1 MATSSRPGVLIVDD
15 QPVNRRLLARALST
29 LDVNILEAQTGE
41 EALVIAEQEHELCVA
56 LLDVLM
62 PGMDGYTLA
71 SKLRQKTNTAA
82 LPIIFISAVEPD
94 ISHHLRAYE
103 TGAVDFLSKPVSPR
117 VLLSKVRVFLELFLQ
132 RRQLEAANDALHK
145 QTERLETTATVSH
158 QITSILDPDQLLLD
172 LLSLVED
179 RFGHSYSGI
188 WMQDDA
194 PRADVIVLRAGN
206 YGTHQPVLEPGST
219 IPINTTR
226 SIIAHVFRTDKTYLT
241 SDTAT
246 DPVYLISDG
255 LEGIRSELALP
266 LRFGYSL
273 LGVLDIQSE
282 QTDAFSPGDITALS
296 SLADQVAVALR
307 NVRLYEEVR
316 RLNEDLETQVTQRTA
331 ELEKAYQQLEL
342 LDRSKSD
349 FITVVSHELRTPL
362 TLINGFSEMLS
373 DDEAVMSDAYR
384 KQLVDGIVAG
394 ARRMRGIVDSMLDVV
409 RIDSRTLK
417 LDRKSVDLLEL
428 LTTLAVSSSPA
439 IEQRH
444 QTLEIGT
451 LVELP
456 RIEADSVEIIKV
468 FDELLSNAIKYTPDG
483 GKVTIQGRLLAP
495 ALDTEETYVEII
507 VQDTGIG
514 IAPDHLELIFAK
526 FYRTGD
532 VSLHSSGRTKF
543 KAGGPG
549 LGLTVAR
556 GIVEAHG
563 GHIWVESPGHDEQ
576 ELPGSKFHVILP
588 VNQPVL

>member
-1 MATSSRPGVLIVDD
+1 MATSSKPGVLIVDD

-29 LDVNILEAQTGE
+29 LDVNILEAQSGA

-71 SKLRQKTNTAA
+71 SELRQKKNTAA
-82 LPIIFISAVEPD
+82 LPVIFISAIESDTV
-94 ISHHLRAYE
+94 HHLRAYE

-117 VLLSKVRVFLELFLQ
+117 ILLSKVRVFLELFLQ
-132 RRQLEAANDALHK
+132 RRQLEAANNALHK

-158 QITSILDPDQLLLD
+158 RIASILDPDQLPLEF
-172 LLSLVED
+172 LSLIED
-179 RFGHSYSGI
+179 RFGYSYSGI
-188 WMQDDA
+188 WMPGDA
-194 PRADVIVLRAGN
+194 SPAPAIVLRASN
-206 YGTHQPVLEPGST
+206 YGIHQPVLEPGST
-219 IPINTTR
+219 IPIKTTK
-226 SIIAHVFRTDKTYLT
+226 SIIAHVFRTGTTYLT
-241 SDTAT
+241 NDTLT
-246 DPVYLISDG
+246 DPVYLISEG
-255 LEGIRSELALP
+255 LETIRSELALP
-266 LRFGYSL
+266 LRFGQSL

-282 QTDAFSPGDITALS
+282 QTDAFSPGDIAALS
-296 SLADQVAVALR
+296 TLADQVAVALR
-307 NVRLYEEVR
+307 NVRLYEEIR
-316 RLNEDLETQVTQRTA
+316 RLNEDLETQVSQRTA
-331 ELEKAYQQLEL
+331 ELEKTYQQLEL

-349 FITVVSHELRTPL
+349 FIT
-362 TLINGFSEMLS
+362 GFSEMLS
-373 DDEAVMSDAYR
+373 DDEVVMSDAFR

-409 RIDSRTLK
+409 NIDSRTLR
-417 LDRKSVDLLEL
+417 LNRKSIDLHKL
-428 LTTLAVSSSPA
+428 LTTLAVSLSPA
-439 IEQRH
+439 IEQRR
-444 QTLEIGT
+444 QELEIKT

-456 RIEADSVEIIKV
+456 RIEADSVEITKV
-468 FDELLSNAIKYTPDG
+468 FNELLSNAIKYTPDG
-483 GKVTIQGRLLAP
+483 GKVTISGRLLVP
-495 ALDTEETYVEII
+495 ALDTEGTYVEIV

-543 KAGGPG
+543 MAGGPG

-576 ELPGSKFHVILP
+576 TLPGSKFHVILP

>member
-1 MATSSRPGVLIVDD
+1 
-15 QPVNRRLLARALST
+15 
-29 LDVNILEAQTGE
+29 
-41 EALVIAEQEHELCVA
+41 
-56 LLDVLM
+56 
-62 PGMDGYTLA
+62 
-71 SKLRQKTNTAA
+71 
-82 LPIIFISAVEPD
+82 
-94 ISHHLRAYE
+94 
-103 TGAVDFLSKPVSPR
+103 
-117 VLLSKVRVFLELFLQ
+117 
-132 RRQLEAANDALHK
+132 
-145 QTERLETTATVSH
+145 
-158 QITSILDPDQLLLD
+158 
-172 LLSLVED
+172 
-179 RFGHSYSGI
+179 
-188 WMQDDA
+188 MQDDA